1 MFETAQEESG
11 SGSAKIVGGVIAV
24 VAVLLVVVYFLFLR
38 GESTPTTGAGA
49 AAGAANAAATA
60 EKPDAMRDLH
70 IVGQPNL
77 HRDPATGT
85 MAVWDLRV
93 ENRSRSTAYKDL
105 QYATNYLNAAGESI
119 RQGSGTL
126 SDQVD
131 AADQHSFTVNDGLY
145 PVGTNRYTIELKGA
159 QPAQ

>member
-11 SGSAKIVGGVIAV
+11 SGTAKIVGGVIAV
-24 VAVLLVVVYFLFLR
+24 VAVLLVVVYFVYLR
-38 GESTPTTGAGA
+38 GESTPTAGAGA
-49 AAGAANAAATA
+49 NQVAATG
-60 EKPDAMRDLH
+60 EKPDPMRDLH

-93 ENRSRSTAYKDL
+93 ENRSKTIAYKDL
-105 QYATNYLNAAGESI
+105 QYSTNYLNANGESI

-145 PVGTNRYTIELKGA
+145 PVGTNRFTIELKGA